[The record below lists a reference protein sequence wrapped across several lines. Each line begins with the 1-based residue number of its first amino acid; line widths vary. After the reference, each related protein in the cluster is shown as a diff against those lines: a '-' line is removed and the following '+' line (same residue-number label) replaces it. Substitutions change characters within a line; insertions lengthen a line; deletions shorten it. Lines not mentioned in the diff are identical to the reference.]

1 MQWFRANRGL
11 GGRLALFA
19 LAVQFTLS
27 FGHIHAEDIFGPA
40 SAAAPAAVTV
50 PAADQ
55 SRPLA
60 PDRHS
65 SQSDDYCA
73 ICASM
78 YLLGSSAVP
87 DVPQL
92 LPLPSVVQP
101 AEHVTPVAAIFVAPQ
116 RAPFQSRAPPA
127 A

>member
-1 MQWFRANRGL
+1 MQWFRANRKL

-19 LAVQFTLS
+19 LAVQLTLS
-27 FGHIHAEDIFGPA
+27 FGHIHPEDIFGPRA
-40 SAAAPAAVTV
+40 GTAPVVAAA
-50 PAADQ
+50 DGQ
-55 SRPLA
+55 SQPLT

-65 SQSDDYCA
+65 SQNDDYCA

-87 DVPQL
+87 AAPQL
-92 LPLPSVVQP
+92 LPLPVVWQP
-101 AEHVTPVAAIFVAPQ
+101 VVHFSLAARAVVAPR